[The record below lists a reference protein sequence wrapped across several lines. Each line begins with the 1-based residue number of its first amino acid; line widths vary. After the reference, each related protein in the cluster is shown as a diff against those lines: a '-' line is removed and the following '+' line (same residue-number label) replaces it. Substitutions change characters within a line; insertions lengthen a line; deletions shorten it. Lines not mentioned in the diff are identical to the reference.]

1 MGDINAVYDGN
12 DFDSSQVE
20 PSTPHEPVPA
30 GWYAVMIEEIKVKPT
45 KSGTGYIL
53 ELDLQV
59 VDGEFNGRHMWDRIT
74 LRNQSQKAEQIG
86 LRQFSALCRAAGV
99 LTVKDSSQLKDK
111 VVMAKAKVEHQEGYE
126 PQNKI
131 SGYKSTEGVSPAAPA
146 ATTATAAPAATA
158 ATTTAKSPVASAAP
172 ARSTPPWKK

>member
-1 MGDINAVYDGN
+1 VGDINAVYDGN

-53 ELDLQV
+53 ELNLQI
-59 VDGEFNGRHMWDRIT
+59 VDGEFSGRHMWDRIT
-74 LRNQSQKAEQIG
+74 LRNKSPKAEEIG

-111 VVMAKAKVEHQEGYE
+111 VVLAKAKVKHEEGYE
-126 PQNKI
+126 PRNEI
-131 SGYKSTEGVSPAAPA
+131 SGYKSTEGVSPASTP
-146 ATTATAAPAATA
+146 APAATA